1 AFASWMIRGKRPRA
15 ESPTTPSSNR
25 SSRSTAEPVLSFAE
39 ALRSSLHLWSPPRR
53 GGGLRRGFERLER
66 LERFKRLPQYRFIRQ
81 SVMFSS
87 SFNDP
92 WLLVY
97 CAPGCP

>member
-1 AFASWMIRGKRPRA
+1 FASWMIRGKRSRA

-39 ALRSSLHLWSPPRR
+39 ALRSSLHLCPPPRR

-66 LERFKRLPQYRFIRQ
+66 LERVERLPQLGLIRQ
-81 SVMFSS
+81 IVMFSS
-87 SFNDP
+87 SVNDP
-92 WLLVY
+92 RLLVY